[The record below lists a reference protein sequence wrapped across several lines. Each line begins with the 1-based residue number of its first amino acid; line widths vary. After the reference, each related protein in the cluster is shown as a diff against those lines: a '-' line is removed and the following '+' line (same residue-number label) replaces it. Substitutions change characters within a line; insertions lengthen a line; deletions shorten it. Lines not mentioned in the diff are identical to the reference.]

1 MGDALG
7 VALMRRVVVRGLY
20 SPRVNQHI
28 TCGLLHPDVVTEGL
42 YTSHIV
48 LALGYSCGPPT
59 KMEELV
65 VDRVALQIMLSGG
78 AWASW
83 NATSSSLTLSDRPTP
98 PRSA

>member
-7 VALMRRVVVRGLY
+7 VALTRRVVVRGLY

-28 TCGLLHPDVVTEGL
+28 TLHSYLVTEEL

-48 LALGYSCGPPT
+48 LALRCGCGSPT

-83 NATSSSLTLSDRPTP
+83 NATPLTLSDRPTP